1 MLIHPSNPTQPQ
13 RYGAFMLMSIAI
25 LLLALAHTGCDA
37 KLDTGLFPWKVW
49 SLDTVRSR
57 LEQEKRDFVKIVD
70 EQVGQGSLAAWGR
83 RISADVDIRYADG
96 SVVYKGPIVVYS
108 GFHIALYNALMDSRL
123 LSSTQDGIELG
134 LNGMAVGGK
143 RRITIEPEVV
153 CQNPKDEGCLLLSDK
168 FGHNPTL
175 VRRERLIVEATL
187 TESCAPVIFQALYKN
202 GTHIINKQ
210 VWCRS
215 LDAPR
220 IDPAVPP
227 WHVY

>member
-1 MLIHPSNPTQPQ
+1 MLARLLIV
-13 RYGAFMLMSIAI
+13 G
-25 LLLALAHTGCDA
+25 LLALAQTGCDA
-37 KLDTGLFPWKVW
+37 KLDTGLYPW
-49 SLDTVRSR
+49 SIHNLDTVRKR
-57 LEQEKRDFVKIVD
+57 LEQEKRDFVKTVD

-96 SVVYKGPIVVYS
+96 SVVYKGPLVVYS
-108 GFHIALYNALMDSRL
+108 GFHVALYNALMDSRL

-153 CQNPKDEGCLLLSDK
+153 CQHPKDEWCRLLSDK
-168 FGHNPTL
+168 FGHNPL
-175 VRRERLIVEATL
+175 GVRRERLIVEATL
-187 TESCAPVIFQALYKN
+187 TESCAPVIFQALAVN
-202 GTHIINKQ
+202 GTHFIQKQ

-215 LDAPR
+215 LETPR
-220 IDPAVPP
+220 IDSTVPP